1 MNKQI
6 VLRTR
11 DESYEYFLRINLD
24 LKNGNKFFIKDGNIS
39 FHINSYEVDDLYSSS
54 NWQDVFKI
62 TRVCKLLTIEVASK
76 QLKIEIEFP
85 DANQTNPYPPFGWP
99 ENLVTFLFQRKR
111 NMNS

>member
-24 LKNGNKFFIKDGNIS
+24 LKNENKFFIKDGNIS

-85 DANQTNPYPPFGWP
+85 DANQTNPYPPFG
-99 ENLVTFLFQRKR
+99 
-111 NMNS
+111 